1 MEDKKYIKFGI
12 PEWVNWLARDKNN
25 GLYGYFS
32 KPEKFG
38 TMWGV
43 TGFDDYGL
51 RYIGSDLEHFPQVK
65 WGDEEPLEYRGG
77 I

>member
-1 MEDKKYIKFGI
+1 MSNVMFEI
-12 PEWVNWLARDKNN
+12 PEWVNWLARDKND
-25 GLYGYFS
+25 GLFGYFS

-43 TGFDDYGL
+43 TGSDDYGTS
-51 RYIGSDLEHFPQVK
+51 YIGSDLEHYPQIK
-65 WGDEEPLEYRGG
+65 WSDEEPSEYRGG